1 MARAG
6 DFAPRAF
13 AHPEDSVPEALSI
26 TASSFDPALLSLPW
40 STPLGEWPSSA
51 IVSLPKGLSRHL
63 VRFSSLSGR
72 VIAVKE
78 TTEEMARR
86 EYDMLGNLHRLD
98 VPCVERVAVIAG
110 RWAPPPGGSAQ
121 REAMRGER
129 RGENDEGAPLPAA
142 LVTAHLKFSLPYR
155 ALFTQ
160 VLRPDTATRL
170 VDALAA
176 LLVRLHNVG
185 FFWGD
190 VSLSNTLFRRD
201 AGAFAAYLV
210 DAETGELHEQ
220 GLTPGQREHDLDV
233 ARTNIAGEIMDL
245 EAGGRLEGGVDA
257 IAIADGIVSS
267 YRSLWSALTD
277 EETFGASESW
287 RLTERVQRLNDL
299 GFDIDEMSIQ
309 TTADGTKVSIQ
320 PKVVDAGHHQ
330 RRLIRLTGLD
340 VEENQARR
348 LLNDLDEFRARIS
361 RLGSDEE
368 MVAHEWLTRVF
379 EPVVKAIPYELRAK
393 LEPAE
398 VFHQVLEHRWYM
410 SQAQGQSVPLAETL
424 TSYIDTVLRHRRD
437 EAQVM
442 GPPTETVGIP
452 IITAPVPIDDEAD
465 AVDWRDLV

>member
-1 MARAG
+1 MP
-6 DFAPRAF
+6 D
-13 AHPEDSVPEALSI
+13 ALSI
-26 TASSFDPALLSLPW
+26 TASSVDPGLLTLPW
-40 STPLGEWPSSA
+40 STPLGEWPSSH
-51 IVSLPKGLSRHL
+51 IVFLPKGISRHL
-63 VRFSSLSGR
+63 VRFANLSGR
-72 VIAVKE
+72 VVAIKE
-78 TTEEMARR
+78 TTQAMAQR
-86 EYDMLGNLHRLD
+86 EYDMLGNLARLD

-110 RWAPPPGGSAQ
+110 RTDAA
-121 REAMRGER
+121 GE
-129 RGENDEGAPLPAA
+129 PLPAA

-170 VDALAA
+170 VDALAL

-210 DAETGELHEQ
+210 DAETGELHES
-220 GLTPGQREHDLDV
+220 GLTPGQRAHDLDV

-257 IAIADGIVSS
+257 IAIADGIVSA
-267 YRSLWSALTD
+267 YHSLWAALTD
-277 EETFGASESW
+277 EETFRADEAY

-299 GFDIDEMSIQ
+299 GFDIGEMSIQ
-309 TTADGTKVSIQ
+309 ATTDGTRVSIQ

-330 RRLIRLTGLD
+330 RRLLRLTGLD

-348 LLNDLDEFRARIS
+348 LLNDMDEFSARVS

-379 EPVVKAIPYELRAK
+379 EPVVKAIPWDLRSK

-398 VFHQVLEHRWYM
+398 VFHQLLEHRWYL
-410 SQAQGQSVPLAETL
+410 SQAKGKSVPLAEAL
-424 TSYIDTVLRHRRD
+424 TSYIDNVLRHRRD
-437 EAQVM
+437 EATLM
-442 GPPTETVGIP
+442 GPPTETVSLS
-452 IITAPVPIDDEAD
+452 IITSPNPVIDDDED
-465 AVDWRDLV
+465 DIDWRDLV

>member
-1 MARAG
+1 MS
-6 DFAPRAF
+6 D
-13 AHPEDSVPEALSI
+13 ALSI
-26 TASSFDPALLSLPW
+26 TASEVDPGLLTLPW
-40 STPLGEWPSSA
+40 SVPLAEWPSST

-63 VRFSSLSGR
+63 VRFANLSGR
-72 VIAVKE
+72 VVAVKE
-78 TTEEMARR
+78 TTAEMARR
-86 EYDMLGNLHRLD
+86 EYEMLGNLHRLD
-98 VPCVERVAVIAG
+98 VPCVDRVAVIAG
-110 RWAPPPGGSAQ
+110 RKDAS
-121 REAMRGER
+121 GE
-129 RGENDEGAPLPAA
+129 PLPAA

-170 VDALAA
+170 VDALAV

-210 DAETGELHEQ
+210 DAETGELHES
-220 GLTPGQREHDLDV
+220 GLTLGQREHDLDV

-257 IAIADGIVSS
+257 VEIADGILSS
-267 YRSLWSALTD
+267 YHSLWAALTD
-277 EETFGASESW
+277 QESFSSAESW
-287 RLTERVQRLNDL
+287 RLTERVQRLNAL
-299 GFDIDEMSIQ
+299 GFDIGEMSIQ
-309 TTADGTKVSIQ
+309 AAPDGTRVSIQ

-348 LLNDLDEFRARIS
+348 LLNDLDEFRARVS
-361 RLGSDEE
+361 RLGVDEE

-379 EPVVKAIPYELRAK
+379 EPVVKAIPYDLRAK

-410 SQAQGQSVPLAETL
+410 SQERGSSVPLAEAL
-424 TSYIDTVLRHRRD
+424 TSYVNDVLRHRRD
-437 EAQVM
+437 EATIM
-442 GPPTETVGIP
+442 GPPTETLALSVIP
-452 IITAPVPIDDEAD
+452 EDAPIEPDAEAD

>member
-1 MARAG
+1 MV
-6 DFAPRAF
+6 
-13 AHPEDSVPEALSI
+13 HSLSI
-26 TASSFDPALLSLPW
+26 TASSVDAGLLALPW
-40 STPLGEWPSSA
+40 STPLGEWPSDA

-63 VRFSSLSGR
+63 VRFASLSGQ

-78 TTEEMARR
+78 TTAEMARR
-86 EYDMLGNLHRLD
+86 EYEMLGSLGRLD
-98 VPCVERVAVIAG
+98 VPCVSRVAVIDG
-110 RWAPPPGGSAQ
+110 RRTPK
-121 REAMRGER
+121 GE
-129 RGENDEGAPLPAA
+129 PLPAA
-142 LVTAHLKFSLPYR
+142 LVTAHLRFSLPYR

-210 DAETGELHEQ
+210 DAETGELHEG
-220 GLTPGQREHDLDV
+220 GLTRGQREHDLDV

-257 IAIADGIVSS
+257 VAIADGIMSS
-267 YRSLWSALTD
+267 YRSLWSALT
-277 EETFGASESW
+277 ETESFAANETW
-287 RLTERVQRLNDL
+287 RITERVQRLNGL
-299 GFDIDEMSIQ
+299 GFDIGEMSIDE
-309 TTADGTKVSIQ
+309 TADGTKVLIQ

-330 RRLIRLTGLD
+330 RRLLRLTGLD

-348 LLNDLDEFRARIS
+348 LLNDMDEFAARVS

-379 EPVVKAIPYELRAK
+379 EPVVKAIPWELRSK

-410 SQAQGQSVPLAETL
+410 SQARGKSIPIAEVL
-424 TSYIDTVLRHRRD
+424 SSYIDDVLRHRRD
-437 EAQVM
+437 EATVM
-442 GPPTETVGIP
+442 GPPTETMAVP
-452 IITAPVPIDDEAD
+452 VVTADLPLPDEDDEEQ
-465 AVDWRDLV
+465 VDWRDLV

>member
-1 MARAG
+1 M
-6 DFAPRAF
+6 
-13 AHPEDSVPEALSI
+13 PEALSI
-26 TASSFDPALLSLPW
+26 TASSVDPGLLTLPW
-40 STPLGEWPSSA
+40 STPLGDWPSNH
-51 IVSLPKGLSRHL
+51 IVFLPKGISRHL
-63 VRFSSLSGR
+63 VRFANLSGR
-72 VIAVKE
+72 VVAIKE
-78 TTEEMARR
+78 TTQAMAQR
-86 EYDMLGNLHRLD
+86 EYDMLGNLARLD

-110 RWAPPPGGSAQ
+110 RTDAA
-121 REAMRGER
+121 GE
-129 RGENDEGAPLPAA
+129 PLPAA

-170 VDALAA
+170 VDALAL

-210 DAETGELHEQ
+210 DAETGELHES
-220 GLTPGQREHDLDV
+220 GLTRGQRAHDLDV

-257 IAIADGIVSS
+257 IEIADGIVSS
-267 YRSLWSALTD
+267 YHALWAALTD
-277 EETFGASESW
+277 EETFRADEAW

-299 GFDIDEMSIQ
+299 GFDIGEMSIHA
-309 TTADGTKVSIQ
+309 TADGTKVSIQ
-320 PKVVDAGHHQ
+320 PKVVDSGHHQ
-330 RRLIRLTGLD
+330 RRLLRLTGLD

-379 EPVVKAIPYELRAK
+379 EPVVKAIPWDLRSK

-398 VFHQVLEHRWYM
+398 VFHQLLEHRWYL
-410 SQAQGQSVPLAETL
+410 SQAKGKSVPLAETL
-424 TSYIDTVLRHRRD
+424 TSYIDNVLRHRRD
-437 EAQVM
+437 EATLM
-442 GPPTETVGIP
+442 GPSTETVSLAV
-452 IITAPVPIDDEAD
+452 ITSPNPVLDDDEA
-465 AVDWRDLV
+465 AIDWRDLV

>member
-1 MARAG
+1 MS
-6 DFAPRAF
+6 D
-13 AHPEDSVPEALSI
+13 ALSI
-26 TASSFDPALLSLPW
+26 TASKVDPGLLTLPW
-40 STPLGEWPSSA
+40 SVPLAEWPSST

-63 VRFSSLSGR
+63 VRFANLSGR
-72 VIAVKE
+72 VVAVKE
-78 TTEEMARR
+78 TTAEMARR
-86 EYDMLGNLHRLD
+86 EYEMLGNLHRLD
-98 VPCVERVAVIAG
+98 VPCVDRVAVIAG
-110 RWAPPPGGSAQ
+110 RKDAA
-121 REAMRGER
+121 GE
-129 RGENDEGAPLPAA
+129 PLPAA

-170 VDALAA
+170 VDALAV

-210 DAETGELHEQ
+210 DAETGELHEG
-220 GLTPGQREHDLDV
+220 GLTLGQREHDLDV

-257 IAIADGIVSS
+257 VEIADGILSS
-267 YRSLWSALTD
+267 YHSLWAALTD
-277 EETFGASESW
+277 QESFSAAEAW
-287 RLTERVQRLNDL
+287 RITERVQRLNAL
-299 GFDIDEMSIQ
+299 GFDIGEMSIQ
-309 TTADGTKVSIQ
+309 AAPDGTRVSIQ

-348 LLNDLDEFRARIS
+348 LLNDLDEFRARVS
-361 RLGSDEE
+361 RLGADEE

-379 EPVVKAIPYELRAK
+379 EPVVKAIPYDLRAK

-410 SQAQGQSVPLAETL
+410 SQERGSSVPLAEAL
-424 TSYIDTVLRHRRD
+424 TSYVNDVLRHRRD
-437 EAQVM
+437 EATIM
-442 GPPTETVGIP
+442 GPPTDTLAIP
-452 IITAPVPIDDEAD
+452 ILDEDAEIEPDAEAD

>member
-1 MARAG
+1 M
-6 DFAPRAF
+6 
-13 AHPEDSVPEALSI
+13 SI
-26 TASSFDPALLSLPW
+26 TASSVDPALLSLPW
-40 STPLGEWPSSA
+40 SLPLGEWPSSD

-63 VRFSSLSGR
+63 VRFSSVSGR
-72 VIAVKE
+72 VVAVKE
-78 TTEEMARR
+78 TTEQMARR
-86 EYDMLGNLHRLD
+86 EYDMLGNLARLD
-98 VPCVERVAVIAG
+98 APCVDRFAVIAG
-110 RWAPPPGGSAQ
+110 RTDAA
-121 REAMRGER
+121 GE
-129 RGENDEGAPLPAA
+129 PLPAA

-160 VLRPDTATRL
+160 VLRPETATRL

-210 DAETGELHEQ
+210 DAETGELHEA
-220 GLTPGQREHDLDV
+220 GLTRGQREHDLDV

-257 IAIADGIVSS
+257 VAIADGIMES
-267 YRSLWSALTD
+267 YRSLWAALTD
-277 EETFGASESW
+277 AETFGASESW
-287 RLTERVQRLNDL
+287 RITERVRRLNDL
-299 GFDIDEMSIQ
+299 GFDIGEMSIEQ
-309 TTADGTKVSIQ
+309 APDGNRVSIQ

-348 LLNDLDEFRARIS
+348 LLNDMDEFRVRIS
-361 RLGSDEE
+361 RLGDDED

-379 EPVVKAIPYELRAK
+379 EPVVKAIPWDLRAK

-410 SQAQGQSVPLAETL
+410 SQALEKSAPLAEVIS
-424 TSYIDTVLRHRRD
+424 SYIDTVLRHRRD
-437 EAQVM
+437 EATVM
-442 GPPTETVGIP
+442 GPPTETMAIP
-452 IITAPVPIDDEAD
+452 VITSPIPLDDDED
-465 AVDWRDLV
+465 AGVDWRDLV